1 MLSSLVPIF
10 KRKGDSLSSNSYRG
24 IRLLEHAFKVYEKV
38 LYGRLTKL
46 VGIDKMQYRIM
57 LGKGTVDPVLI
68 SPDSLKN
75 LNLKTR
81 NCFSVC

>member
-68 SPDSLKN
+68 L
-75 LNLKTR
+75 TR
-81 NCFSVC
+81 LTEKFKSENKKLF